1 MNTGDWWWVTQHKLP
16 AGATIGPVIFASDKT
31 HLINVRAISM
41 DGISFSQLG
50 ILEKISTMHQR
61 SVPGFLSG

>member
-1 MNTGDWWWVTQHKLP
+1 MNMGDQWWVTQDQLP
-16 AGATIGPVIFASDKT
+16 AGATIVPVIFASDKS
-31 HLINVRAISM
+31 HLINLRAISM